1 MPCKMIIRS
10 RSIGGRGLPSKL
22 TKYLL
27 HNTKNERSYFIGASG
42 TAFNNDLEKALSQ
55 MVMMGEL
62 SKSGKPLAFVHLS
75 PDLNVDKN
83 LTDEEWERIR
93 LIHAKERGFEN
104 QPFAWV
110 QHEKFGKDGQLRI
123 HRHVIYQRYSP
134 ELGRM
139 VDDAFDRKA
148 DAKAREKIEIE
159 LGHERTFQPLSPEKL
174 EKKKQHEKS
183 RLFIENLKEI
193 ESESEEDRQRK
204 DIERRIK
211 MMKDMRE
218 KHRKMSQD
226 RNNNNGLEHEI

>member
-159 LGHERTFQPLSPEKL
+159 LGHERTFQPLSPQRLKA
-174 EKKKQHEKS
+174 K
-183 RLFIENLKEI
+183 LFIENIQEIEESEEERQRKEI
-193 ESESEEDRQRK
+193 ERRVAMMRQIIEQAEESQQ
-204 DIERRIK
+204 ERTLK
-211 MMKDMRE
+211 Y
-218 KHRKMSQD
+218 
-226 RNNNNGLEHEI
+226 

>member
-1 MPCKMIIRS
+1 M
-10 RSIGGRGLPSKL
+10 PSKL

-27 HNTKNERSYFIGASG
+27 HNTKNERSYFIGAFG

-75 PDLNVDKN
+75 PDLNVDKD

-123 HRHVIYQRYSP
+123 HRHVIYQRYSS
-134 ELGRM
+134 ELGHM
-139 VDDAFDRKA
+139 IPDEFDHKA
-148 DAKAREKIEIE
+148 DAKAREKIELE

-174 EKKKQHEKS
+174 KAKQ
-183 RLFIENLKEI
+183 FIENITEI
-193 ESESEEDRQRK
+193 EEEDEKEKERK
-204 DIERRIK
+204 AMEIRLEAFK
-211 MMKDMRE
+211 KMRE
-218 KHRKMSQD
+218 EYRKKSIENTQTYE
-226 RNNNNGLEHEI
+226 GHEL

>member
-1 MPCKMIIRS
+1 M
-10 RSIGGRGLPSKL
+10 PSKL

-159 LGHERTFQPLSPEKL
+159 LGHERTFQPLSPQRLKA
-174 EKKKQHEKS
+174 K
-183 RLFIENLKEI
+183 LFIENIQEIEESEEERQRKEI
-193 ESESEEDRQRK
+193 ERRVAMMRQIIEQAEESQQ
-204 DIERRIK
+204 ERTLK
-211 MMKDMRE
+211 Y
-218 KHRKMSQD
+218 
-226 RNNNNGLEHEI
+226 